1 VADQA
6 IHAPLVKD
14 NTTNTLLVREAS
26 ADITPVPFSLTH
38 VERRSENLRYL
49 DVDCKNAAPP
59 GRVLS

>member
-1 VADQA
+1 MADQA

-14 NTTNTLLVREAS
+14 NTTNTLLVVEAS

-38 VERRSENLRYL
+38 VERHRKSLRYL
-49 DVDCKNAAPP
+49 DVDGKSAAPP

>member
-6 IHAPLVKD
+6 IHTPLVKD

-26 ADITPVPFSLTH
+26 ADITPAPFSLTH
-38 VERRSENLRYL
+38 VERHRERLRYL
-49 DVDCKNAAPP
+49 DVDGKSAAPP